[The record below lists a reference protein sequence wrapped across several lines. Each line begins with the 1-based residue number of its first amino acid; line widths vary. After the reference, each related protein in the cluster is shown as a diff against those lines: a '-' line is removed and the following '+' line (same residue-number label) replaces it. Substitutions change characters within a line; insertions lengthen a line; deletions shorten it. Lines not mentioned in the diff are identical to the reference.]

1 MRRLSHSAAIAGAL
15 VTLGVGTAASAVAAP
30 DVSAIVNSTCSYDQV
45 MAALNAQAPDVA
57 KDIAGTP
64 ATGFIRQ
71 LVAAP
76 PAKRR
81 QMIASVEGIPE
92 VQQETSLILQ
102 VAADCARY

>member
-1 MRRLSHSAAIAGAL
+1 MRRLSQSGVFVAAL
-15 VTLGVGTAASAVAAP
+15 LTVGVGTAASATAAP
-30 DVSAIVNSTCSYDQV
+30 DLSAIINSTCSYEQV

-71 LVAAP
+71 LVAAS

-81 QMIASVEGIPE
+81 QMIASVQGIPE

-102 VAADCARY
+102 IAGSCAQY

>member
-1 MRRLSHSAAIAGAL
+1 MRRLGRSVVVVGVLA
-15 VTLGVGTAASAVAAP
+15 TLGVGTAASAVAAP

-71 LVAAP
+71 LVVAP

-102 VAADCARY
+102 IAGNCARY